1 MIPPIE
7 DFNNSA
13 TKDIIALVIATDIL
27 SQNGA
32 IEDLQ

>member
-1 MIPPIE
+1 MIPPIV

-13 TKDIIALVIATDIL
+13 TKDIIAFVIATDIL